1 MEKGEFNGKPLLR
14 LLFCC
19 RLMSAHTSGQMGI
32 FFPSF
37 EYYFPLCGETNI
49 RSAPLD
55 INIRA
60 DFSNFD
66 RSLFIVT
73 SQISQIIQLSIILE
87 NPFGDWL
94 WTIQSQSHIYV
105 AEMAKRCLIEMEND
119 RFTVWSFCFCFFC
132 ISSSNYCQEY
142 TACPACASY

>member
-1 MEKGEFNGKPLLR
+1 M
-14 LLFCC
+14 
-19 RLMSAHTSGQMGI
+19 
-32 FFPSF
+32 
-37 EYYFPLCGETNI
+37 CGETNI

-55 INIRA
+55 INIWA

-105 AEMAKRCLIEMEND
+105 AEMAKRCLIEIENE
-119 RFTVWSFCFCFFC
+119 RFTAWSFFFFTLAAVTTAKNIQHVLHVLHTDDGC
-132 ISSSNYCQEY
+132 ESTIIQTLQSFIVIS
-142 TACPACASY
+142 